1 MGSNAPNFSPSS
13 PGAVVVGLEALLF
26 GVWALL
32 QAVKKLAKRLMLR
45 VRARGDRIYLCMAVK
60 SRMSQGCKAEKP
72 GLGKF

>member
-1 MGSNAPNFSPSS
+1 
-13 PGAVVVGLEALLF
+13 LLF

-45 VRARGDRIYLCMAVK
+45 VRARGDRIYLCMAVR
-60 SRMSQGCKAEKP
+60 SRISQGWKTEKP

>member
-1 MGSNAPNFSPSS
+1 MGSRAPNFKPSS

-45 VRARGDRIYLCMAVK
+45 VRARGDSNISLHGGKIKDK
-60 SRMSQGCKAEKP
+60 SRLED
-72 GLGKF
+72 